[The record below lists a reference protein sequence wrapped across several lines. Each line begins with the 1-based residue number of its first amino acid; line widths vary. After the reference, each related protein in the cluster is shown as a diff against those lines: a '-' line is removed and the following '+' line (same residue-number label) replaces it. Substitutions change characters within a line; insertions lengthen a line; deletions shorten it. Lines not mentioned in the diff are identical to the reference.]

1 MPNEDVISKIRPI
14 DEKKQIRI
22 HPKDKNTMM
31 TYEELG
37 ITPIHL
43 FDYENYDK
51 VNLF

>member
-22 HPKDKNTMM
+22 HPKDKSAMM

-51 VNLF
+51 VNLV